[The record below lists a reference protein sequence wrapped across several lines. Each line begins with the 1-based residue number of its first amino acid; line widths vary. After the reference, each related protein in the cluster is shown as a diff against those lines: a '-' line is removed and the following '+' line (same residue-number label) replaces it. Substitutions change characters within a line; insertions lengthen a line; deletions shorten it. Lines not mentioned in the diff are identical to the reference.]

1 MPKITHTHT
10 HTHIHTHTH
19 PILFNIS
26 PLFHS
31 HERSEE
37 ELGVVADARD
47 EAFQMFRQ
55 KDCKSGAGEMA

>member
-1 MPKITHTHT
+1 
-10 HTHIHTHTH
+10 
-19 PILFNIS
+19 
-26 PLFHS
+26 FHS